1 MTVSYVSGMTKVV
14 LLIMACAMVGSGT
27 SSNAFNRNIR
37 EDPTKVLHKY
47 LSLDKKGVRLEA
59 SSWQVVAPYVDWK
72 EELAW
77 GQVVVISQFHIV
89 DDVTQWEIVNGLEAK
104 IPVVFDVLGSM
115 HWESVTFVVD
125 PHQESY
131 LFHIKAVY
139 DRWQIVHP
147 QLPPHVGRQ
156 RMMDFV
162 RWAELSEPEAKRK
175 ALFASL
181 HKQLK
186 AKKRNDLQ
194 Q

>member
-1 MTVSYVSGMTKVV
+1 MFGMSVNHVSGMTKIVV
-14 LLIMACAMVGSGT
+14 LIMACAMVGSGA
-27 SSNAFNRNIR
+27 SSNAFNRSIK
-37 EDPTKVLHKY
+37 EDPTKILHKY
-47 LSLDKKGVRLEA
+47 LSLDKKGARLEA

-104 IPVVFDVLGSM
+104 IPVVFDVLGTM

-139 DRWQIVHP
+139 DRWQIVAP

-181 HKQLK
+181 HKQLE
-186 AKKRNDLQ
+186 AK
-194 Q
+194 

>member
-1 MTVSYVSGMTKVV
+1 MSVNHVPGMTKIV

-27 SSNAFNRNIR
+27 SSNAFNRHIK
-37 EDPTKVLHKY
+37 EDPTKILHKY
-47 LSLDKKGVRLEA
+47 LSLDKKGARLEA
-59 SSWQVVAPYVDWK
+59 SSWQVVAPYVHWT

-104 IPVVFDVLGSM
+104 IPVVFDVLGTM
-115 HWESVTFVVD
+115 NWESVTFVVD

-139 DRWQIVHP
+139 DRWQIVNP

-181 HKQLK
+181 HKQLE
-186 AKKRNDLQ
+186 AK
-194 Q
+194 

>member
-1 MTVSYVSGMTKVV
+1 MSVNHVSGMTKIV
-14 LLIMACAMVGSGT
+14 LLIVACVLVGGT
-27 SSNAFNRNIR
+27 TFSNAFNRHIT

-47 LSLDKKGVRLEA
+47 LSLDKKGSRLEA

-77 GQVVVISQFHIV
+77 GHVVVISQFHIV
-89 DDVTQWEIVNGLEAK
+89 DDVTQWEIVNRLEAK
-104 IPVVFDVLGSM
+104 IPVVFDVLGTM

-156 RMMDFV
+156 RLMDFV
-162 RWAELSEPEAKRK
+162 RWTELSEPEATKK

-181 HKQLK
+181 RKQLK
-186 AKKRNDLQ
+186 AKKQKDLQ